1 MLSLAISLTLCLSC
15 CLLHRS
21 RTSWWAWSPPQVAAL
36 TVGRPED
43 NADITP
49 VISESS
55 ANFIEGLVKD
65 AQEKGEWV

>member
-1 MLSLAISLTLCLSC
+1 MLPVTQIADELVGLVT
-15 CLLHRS
+15 
-21 RTSWWAWSPPQVAAL
+21 PQVAAL